1 MNRFSHRALVASLAL
16 LLALP
21 GIAPGVTSPRSLRVE
36 SEAACHVAD
45 ALPARIAA
53 LPNLTDAIVNRKRVR
68 IVAIGSSST
77 EGVGASSPLA
87 AYPSQLRALL
97 QLSLPEDRF
106 EVINLGI
113 GGEVAA
119 RTVERLRRDIPRLS
133 PDLVVWQVGTNDAL
147 SGVAIPAYEK
157 TVRDALQFL
166 RVGHY
171 DALLVGMQ
179 WTRKLAGNPNYVATR
194 DATAR
199 VAGLEGVTIVS
210 RYDAMRKLAEAS
222 GREDFTGPDN
232 LHMNDRGYRCLAEEV
247 AVTLAQAVSSEH
259 AQDARQDALQK
270 PMAAIETTRGHI

>member
-1 MNRFSHRALVASLAL
+1 MNRFSHRALVASLAV

-36 SEAACHVAD
+36 SEVACHVAD

-147 SGVAIPAYEK
+147 NGVAVPDYEK
-157 TVRDALQFL
+157 TVRGALQFL
-166 RVGHY
+166 NAGHY
-171 DALLVGMQ
+171 DTLLIGMQ
-179 WTRKLAGNPNYVATR
+179 WTRKLAGNANYVAMR
-194 DATAR
+194 DATVH
-199 VAGLEGVTIVS
+199 VAGLEDVTVVS
-210 RYDAMRKLAEAS
+210 RYDAMRKLAEVS
-222 GREDFTGPDN
+222 GREDFTGPDH

-247 AVTLAQAVSSEH
+247 AVTLSHAVTMAH
-259 AQDARQDALQK
+259 AVEAQK
-270 PMAAIETTRGHI
+270 PAVDDEPAHGHI